1 MLPRGAQSRRETL
14 ENRLRIPERLT
25 PDRLTWRLPHR
36 NFASPSLDGL
46 AQILPA
52 QAAGRETLRRAVLDG
67 DGGHLFLS
75 GLNSPERRQQVLAA
89 LTCIAPRNRDRRD
102 LVWAPDPVMHRR
114 LLLRRLAAG
123 QGRSF
128 CAPRPAAGAPHL
140 YHQGERGAFAPIV
153 LAADPSPSLLA
164 GSLDSK
170 ASTLQGAPR
179 AGLLH
184 DAHGGFLILDADDL
198 DRQPASLRLLRLLLA
213 QGGLR
218 PDAAEERPSLFA
230 EVVPLDV
237 RLVIVCANGSTA
249 ATWLADADLAALLRT
264 PVSFDP
270 RPELDL
276 RVSGE
281 LRAWTDQRS
290 RVAGRRPLQD
300 ESFALAIEHLVR
312 EGGRGGRVPMDL
324 PLLDSL
330 VAQASQRSAGEE
342 IVPAEMAAAI
352 AEWKARRAWSGTWTR
367 RSMLEGYL
375 QIPTEGTAI
384 GEVNGL
390 AVYRGTGQTF
400 ARPIRVS
407 ASVGSGKGGLVDVE
421 REVGLSGPSHQKGVR
436 LLTGFLRT
444 RFSRRRTLSIQ
455 ASLAVEQHYGKID
468 GDSASLAELCALL
481 SALARE
487 PLRQDIA
494 LTGAVDQAGRV
505 LSVGSVTVKVEGFYR
520 LCEARGLSGAQ
531 GVIVPQASVGDLCL
545 EDDIVAACAE
555 GRFHLWSVGTV
566 EEALALLSSR
576 EVGDPQAEVWPEDSL
591 YGRIDAELLAFEAVQ
606 REASR
611 GPSPRR

>member
-1 MLPRGAQSRRETL
+1 MLPRGARSRRETL
-14 ENRLRIPERLT
+14 ENHLRLPERLS
-25 PDRLTWRLPHR
+25 PDRLRWRLPHR
-36 NFASPSLDGL
+36 TFATPPLDPL
-46 AQILPA
+46 AQVLPA
-52 QAAGRETLRRAVLDG
+52 QASGRALLRREVLDPSG
-67 DGGHLFLS
+67 AHLFLTGLS
-75 GLNSPERRQQVLAA
+75 GPERRQQVLAA
-89 LTCIAPRNRDRRD
+89 LRCIAPPNRDRRD
-102 LVWAPDPVMHRR
+102 LVWVPDPVMPQR

-123 QGRSF
+123 QGRSY
-128 CAPRPAAGAPHL
+128 CAPRPSGGAPHL
-140 YHQGERGAFAPIV
+140 FHQGERGLVAPIV
-153 LAADPSPSLLA
+153 LAADPTPSLLA
-164 GSLDSK
+164 GSLDPG
-170 ASTLQGAPR
+170 ATALQRSPR

-198 DRQPASLRLLRLLLA
+198 ERQPASLRLLRLLLA
-213 QGGLR
+213 EGGLR
-218 PDAAEERPSLFA
+218 PGVAEERPALLA

-249 ATWLADADLAALLRT
+249 ASWLSDADLSALVRN

-270 RPELDL
+270 RPELDPQ
-276 RVSGE
+276 VGGE
-281 LRAWTDQRS
+281 LRAWIEERGRQ
-290 RVAGRRPLQD
+290 AGWPALL
-300 ESFALAIEHLVR
+300 EEAFALAIEHLVR

-324 PLLDSL
+324 PLLESL
-330 VAQASQRSAGEE
+330 VAQAARRSQGQDIDA
-342 IVPAEMAAAI
+342 PTMAAVI
-352 AEWKARRAWSGTWTR
+352 GEWKACRAWSGTWTR
-367 RSMLEGYL
+367 RSMLEGFL
-375 QIPTEGTAI
+375 QIPSEGTAI

-444 RFSRRRTLSIQ
+444 RFSRRRTLAIQ
-455 ASLAVEQHYGKID
+455 ASLAVEQHYGRID

-481 SALARE
+481 SALANE

-494 LTGAVDQAGRV
+494 LTGAVDQRGRV
-505 LSVGSVTVKVEGFYR
+505 LSVGSVTLKVEGFFR
-520 LCEARGLSGAQ
+520 LCEARGLSGQQ
-531 GVIVPQASVGDLCL
+531 GVVLPLASVGDLCL
-545 EDDIVAACAE
+545 EEDIVTACAQ

-566 EEALALLSSR
+566 EEALSLLCAR
-576 EVGDPQAEVWPEDSL
+576 EVGDPQAETWPEDSL

-611 GPSPRR
+611 GPAARR